1 MLRSS
6 VPLLAL
12 LDHVA
17 VGSQCITAFPATENF
32 SSASVDTPG
41 TLTTGRSNLTAG
53 DDFDRNVDNNG
64 TATDPTGPIGDHTS
78 NNTSGNYIYVDA
90 SGATASIRKVAVL
103 QSNSFDLTSL
113 TNSYLTF

>member
-1 MLRSS
+1 MHHRFPGNGELQ
-6 VPLLAL
+6 
-12 LDHVA
+12 
-17 VGSQCITAFPATENF
+17 QCFGGHTRHP
-32 SSASVDTPG
+32 
-41 TLTTGRSNLTAG
+41 TTGRSNLTAG

-64 TATDPTGPIGDHTS
+64 TPTDPTGPIGDHTS

-113 TNSYLTF
+113 TNPYLTF

>member
-53 DDFDRNVDNNG
+53 DDLDRNVDNNG
-64 TATDPTGPIGDHTS
+64 TRRTRPVPSATTRVITRRGI
-78 NNTSGNYIYVDA
+78 
-90 SGATASIRKVAVL
+90 
-103 QSNSFDLTSL
+103 
-113 TNSYLTF
+113 TFTWTLAERLLP